1 MGLEKLL
8 LVDEGAHEK
17 RDQHKHEH
25 RGHHLRVADAH
36 HTLPKQHQD
45 PRGEERSGASAAR
58 QAAARPRRNAAGCC
72 AGCHPLR
79 GTPPATVRPAAREP
93 RGPRG
98 PRLRTRGGG
107 GAHLLQKD
115 AAKEAG
121 CARDALA
128 VGRQRPGTPRGLSW
142 GRVGGR
148 HPRAPSRMR
157 PPCATVASAARV
169 TSTPGVFVGACHD
182 EAPRHGRTE
191 NRRVGMVAAHRPPD
205 EEVRGVVMTEG
216 AWADL

>member
-58 QAAARPRRNAAGCC
+58 QAAARPRRNAAGGC

-107 GAHLLQKD
+107 GGAPASERCSQRSWLR
-115 AAKEAG
+115 AG
-121 CARDALA
+121 CPCCWAPTA
-128 VGRQRPGTPRGLSW
+128 
-142 GRVGGR
+142 R
-148 HPRAPSRMR
+148 HPPWAVLGSCRRTTSESALPDAPPLRHSSLG
-157 PPCATVASAARV
+157 CSGV

-205 EEVRGVVMTEG
+205 EEVRG
-216 AWADL
+216 L

>member
-1 MGLEKLL
+1 MHITPCQSSTRTPGERR
-8 LVDEGAHEK
+8 GAELQRHGRRLPAHGATRREAA
-17 RDQHKHEH
+17 
-25 RGHHLRVADAH
+25 RVA
-36 HTLPKQHQD
+36 TLCGGLLP
-45 PRGEERSGASAAR
+45 PRCGLPRASREALAAPASGR
-58 QAAARPRRNAAGCC
+58 AAAVA
-72 AGCHPLR
+72 
-79 GTPPATVRPAAREP
+79 
-93 RGPRG
+93 
-98 PRLRTRGGG
+98 
-107 GAHLLQKD
+107 AHLLQKD

-191 NRRVGMVAAHRPPD
+191 NRRVGMVAAHRTPD